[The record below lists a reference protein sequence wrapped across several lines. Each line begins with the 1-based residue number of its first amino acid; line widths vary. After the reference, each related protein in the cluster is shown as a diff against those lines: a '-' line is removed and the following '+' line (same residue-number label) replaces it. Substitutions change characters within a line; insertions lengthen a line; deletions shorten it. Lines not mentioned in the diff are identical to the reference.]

1 MRWATVLEA
10 AQRAGWTA
18 FASVHPFINVF
29 GDSIQ
34 LSGIAMYEAVN
45 VRVRLCGGDWIDDAP
60 SSFVVADPGGAVVT
74 STIVDGAFTALSVVA
89 GRALEYNEGLYL
101 WITPGRPGGVK
112 IQKTDFRLMNTAESG
127 TFTSGEELKEFANG
141 RFTGTP
147 WGAGQQWGMMVAILN
162 TVTGAISSAVSV
174 LFLV

>member
-1 MRWATVLEA
+1 M
-10 AQRAGWTA
+10 
-18 FASVHPFINVF
+18 
-29 GDSIQ
+29 
-34 LSGIAMYEAVN
+34 
-45 VRVRLCGGDWIDDAP
+45 
-60 SSFVVADPGGAVVT
+60 
-74 STIVDGAFTALSVVA
+74 SVVA

-101 WITPGRPGGVK
+101 WITPGRPAGVK

-147 WGAGQQWGMMVAILN
+147 WGEGQQWGMMVAILN